1 VSLGWLSFMTGVTG
15 DDALERWLA
24 WLLTYWL
31 HSVLMCGAALL
42 LARAE
47 GASPAVRQRFW
58 QAAIVLPFATS
69 LLALT
74 EPLRGLHP
82 SVFECLGAVTGR
94 LSAADTLAASVP
106 DAAPT
111 LPSAPY
117 VDAARNGGAAWGT
130 ALNLVTLCL
139 LAAWAGVA
147 ALRLLRLALSAE
159 VLRRKLRTRLMVS
172 DTRLLQRLRTV
183 STRARLS
190 EPVVLTTLSDVA
202 GPFSLGRAE
211 ICVPADA
218 LTSFSDAEV
227 DAVFA
232 HELAHLER
240 RDWLTFPVIS
250 VLGSVLC
257 VQPLNLWLAARFRND
272 AELACDDRAVEL
284 TNDPESLARALL
296 RVAERIVST
305 RSLDLLPA
313 VARPKGVLL
322 ARARRLLTV
331 DGRSRRSRRAPS
343 WRSSIGTL
351 ALIAALS
358 PGLGVAAGTPRTMA
372 LFAAKTGTS
381 PAVDRRLTPDATQ
394 LELEL
399 NGLQRQE
406 LRVQGELAAL
416 HSGRASDLEADT
428 APRLLELEQ
437 ELRHLQQT
445 QAWLQ
450 QRFDDQRQVWEARRG
465 ASSET
470 SRP

>member
-1 VSLGWLSFMTGVTG
+1 VSLGWLTFMTGVTG
-15 DDALERWLA
+15 DGALERWLA

-47 GASPAVRQRFW
+47 GASPAVRQRLW

-82 SVFECLGAVTGR
+82 SVFECLGAVTRR
-94 LSAADTLAASVP
+94 LSAADTLAAGVP
-106 DAAPT
+106 DAAST

-117 VDAARNGGAAWGT
+117 VDAAGNGGVTWGT
-130 ALNLVTLCL
+130 ALNLLTLCL

-147 ALRLLRLALSAE
+147 ALRLLRLVLSAE

-172 DTRLLQRLRTV
+172 DLRLLQRLRTV

-190 EPVVLTTLSDVA
+190 QPVVLTTLSDVT

-211 ICVPADA
+211 ICMPADA

-284 TNDPESLARALL
+284 TNDPESLVRALF
-296 RVAERIVST
+296 RIAERSLST
-305 RSLDLLPA
+305 RSPDLLPA
-313 VARPKGVLL
+313 MARPKGVLL
-322 ARARRLLTV
+322 TRARRLLPV
-331 DGRSRRSRRAPS
+331 DGSRTAGSSRT
-343 WRSSIGTL
+343 WRSSIGALT
-351 ALIAALS
+351 LIAALS
-358 PGLGVAAGTPRTMA
+358 PALGVAARAPHATTI
-372 LFAAKTGTS
+372 AANAETS
-381 PAVDRRLTPDATQ
+381 TLVNQSVEPDATQ

-399 NGLQRQE
+399 NGLRQE
-406 LRVQGELAAL
+406 ELHVRGELATLRAE
-416 HSGRASDLEADT
+416 SASDIEADT
-428 APRLLELEQ
+428 AHRLLELEQ

-445 QAWLQ
+445 QTWLQ
-450 QRFDDQRQVWEARRG
+450 QRFEDHWHAWERQQRANQAAERK
-465 ASSET
+465 
-470 SRP
+470 